1 MPNLDP
7 THLARREVREL
18 KGYNAGLSSE
28 QVSKRF
34 GVTRIAKLGSNE
46 NPHGPSPQVAA
57 ALSKALMDSGLYPDA
72 SCSLLR
78 GALAAQLDIGPERLV
93 FGNGSEDLIAILCRV
108 FLDHGDSLVTIT
120 PAFGLHILYPHSL
133 GAHIHAVPMLDGGR
147 FDIDGLLEALI
158 EPPRMLM
165 FSSPSNP
172 VGSTLSANQLDRLLN
187 ALTPATLLVFD
198 EAYYE
203 YAQASPDYPDVL
215 ARLSQQQT
223 PWIVLRTFSKAYAL
237 AGLRLGYGVVSSPA
251 LADLIDRLRTPFNVN
266 RLAQVAA
273 LAALQDE
280 TYLNMGL
287 KATIRERERVTKMLK
302 DMHLTVVPSQANF
315 LFFRTEQASDAL
327 HQVLLTHGVIVK
339 PWLETGYTH
348 WVRVSIGSRDQNDQF
363 LAALSASLQPAP
375 AAFAHGLNTP

>member
-78 GALAAQLDIGPERLV
+78 GALAAQLDIAPERLV

-120 PAFGLHILYPHSL
+120 PAFGLHTLYPHSL
-133 GAHIHAVPMLDGGR
+133 GAHIHSVPLLDGGR
-147 FDIDGLLEALI
+147 FDIDGLLEALV
-158 EPPRMLM
+158 EPPRVLM

-172 VGSTLSANQLDRLLN
+172 AGSALSAAQLDQLLN
-187 ALTPATLLVFD
+187 ALTPSTLLVFD

-203 YAQASPDYPDVL
+203 
-215 ARLSQQQT
+215 
-223 PWIVLRTFSKAYAL
+223 
-237 AGLRLGYGVVSSPA
+237 
-251 LADLIDRLRTPFNVN
+251 
-266 RLAQVAA
+266 
-273 LAALQDE
+273 
-280 TYLNMGL
+280 
-287 KATIRERERVTKMLK
+287 
-302 DMHLTVVPSQANF
+302 
-315 LFFRTEQASDAL
+315 
-327 HQVLLTHGVIVK
+327 
-339 PWLETGYTH
+339 
-348 WVRVSIGSRDQNDQF
+348 
-363 LAALSASLQPAP
+363 
-375 AAFAHGLNTP
+375 

>member
-34 GVTRIAKLGSNE
+34 GVTRITKLGSNE

-78 GALAAQLDIGPERLV
+78 GALAAQLDIAPERLV

-120 PAFGLHILYPHSL
+120 PAFGLHTLYPHSL
-133 GAHIHAVPMLDGGR
+133 GTHIHSVPLLDGGR
-147 FDIDGLLEALI
+147 FDIDGLLEALV
-158 EPPRMLM
+158 EPPRVLM

-172 VGSTLSANQLDRLLN
+172 AGSALSAAQLDQLLS
-187 ALTPATLLVFD
+187 ALTPSTLLVFD

-203 YAQASPDYPDVL
+203 YAKTSPDYPDVL
-215 ARLSQQQT
+215 AQLAHQQT

-237 AGLRLGYGVVSSPA
+237 AGLRIGYGIVSSPA

-273 LAALQDE
+273 VAALQDTTHLE
-280 TYLNMGL
+280 TSLEL
-287 KATIRERERVTKMLK
+287 TTSERSRVAQALK
-302 DMHLTVVPSQANF
+302 DMGLTVVPSLANF
-315 LFFRTEQASDAL
+315 LFFETTQPSEQVHEAL
-327 HQVLLTHGVIVK
+327 LAHGVIVK
-339 PWLETGYTH
+339 PWLEPGYTH
-348 WVRVSIGSRDQNDQF
+348 WVRVSIGSREENDQF
-363 LAALSASLQPAP
+363 LAALAASMP
-375 AAFAHGLNTP
+375 H